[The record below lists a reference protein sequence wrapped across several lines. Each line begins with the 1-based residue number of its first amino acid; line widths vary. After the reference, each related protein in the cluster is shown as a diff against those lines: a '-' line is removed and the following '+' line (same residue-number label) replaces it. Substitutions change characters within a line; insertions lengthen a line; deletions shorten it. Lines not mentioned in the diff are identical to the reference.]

1 LKALHL
7 EITFYNKITPVRQRC
22 IDVVFID
29 EVKSTAYGSTS
40 GCGLIHTH
48 VMVWVILIVNVKEH
62 IVVRKDIDVNENN
75 RLSNI
80 ALRHTLK

>member
-1 LKALHL
+1 MTVFIGLLHSCLVFFLKALHL

-48 VMVWVILIVNVKEH
+48 VMVWVILIV
-62 IVVRKDIDVNENN
+62 KDFEGEM
-75 RLSNI
+75 
-80 ALRHTLK
+80 